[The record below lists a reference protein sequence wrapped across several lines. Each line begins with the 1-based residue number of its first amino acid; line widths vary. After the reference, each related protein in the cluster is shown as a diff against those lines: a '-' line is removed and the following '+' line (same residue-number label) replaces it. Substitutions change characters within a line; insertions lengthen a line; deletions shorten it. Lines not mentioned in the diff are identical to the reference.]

1 VLSDRFDIERE
12 LGRGGMGTVYLAH
25 DELLDRSVAIKLLSA
40 EVSSA
45 IGSDR
50 FHREIHLTARL
61 VHPNIVPLFDSGES
75 DGSLYYVMPFLN
87 GGTLRERLSGSG
99 PLPPADVIHVLSD
112 LSEALAYSHGMGVIH
127 RDLKPENVFWYGGR
141 AILAD
146 FGIALNT
153 ETTTGALTQAGLVLG
168 TSSYMSPEQASGER
182 PDGRADLYSMGCVA
196 FELLT
201 GRPPYTAQNTAA
213 LLAAHVL
220 APIPSVRAIRP
231 EVDPRLDGLCRNL
244 MAKAPESRPAS
255 AAAVLDVLRELHN
268 SAEHISTVARAVSP
282 TRKPR
287 RELPEEVTQ
296 LIAKGRE
303 LSTNA
308 TQGGEATRPRLEMAR
323 VYLEKACDLMPSS
336 SEAMTQLAGVL
347 MTQAARGFVDREEG
361 FRRVRELLLSALALD
376 DDLGEVHS
384 RLGIH
389 FLYWEDDFEEAGRE
403 LRRGVELSP
412 GDAFGRRFYAVW
424 LKIAGRLN
432 EALEQ
437 MRIAAD
443 LAPRAA
449 FQRVGLGDILMA
461 LGRYDESIAPL
472 REALRLAPG
481 YEAALERLEM
491 SCHRAGRHDEA
502 LDARRMLLGVRGEH
516 ERAALLLKVVG
527 ELGWAEARERD
538 LRRDIAALE
547 ERAKVEDPFAEART
561 SRQLADRLIILHA
574 ELGEWTRA
582 MDWVERSYYNRPGRL
597 RRVLTDFPYDHHGL
611 ARDSRYA
618 RLLRTAGLAELLG

>member
-1 VLSDRFDIERE
+1 
-12 LGRGGMGTVYLAH
+12 
-25 DELLDRSVAIKLLSA
+25 
-40 EVSSA
+40 
-45 IGSDR
+45 
-50 FHREIHLTARL
+50 
-61 VHPNIVPLFDSGES
+61 
-75 DGSLYYVMPFLN
+75 
-87 GGTLRERLSGSG
+87 
-99 PLPPADVIHVLSD
+99 
-112 LSEALAYSHGMGVIH
+112 
-127 RDLKPENVFWYGGR
+127 
-141 AILAD
+141 
-146 FGIALNT
+146 
-153 ETTTGALTQAGLVLG
+153 
-168 TSSYMSPEQASGER
+168 
-182 PDGRADLYSMGCVA
+182 
-196 FELLT
+196 
-201 GRPPYTAQNTAA
+201 
-213 LLAAHVL
+213 
-220 APIPSVRAIRP
+220 
-231 EVDPRLDGLCRNL
+231 
-244 MAKAPESRPAS
+244 
-255 AAAVLDVLRELHN
+255 
-268 SAEHISTVARAVSP
+268 
-282 TRKPR
+282 
-287 RELPEEVTQ
+287 
-296 LIAKGRE
+296 
-303 LSTNA
+303 
-308 TQGGEATRPRLEMAR
+308 
-323 VYLEKACDLMPSS
+323 MPSS
-336 SEAMTQLAGVL
+336 SEAMTQLAGIL

-361 FRRVRELLLSALALD
+361 FRRVKDLLFGALALD
-376 DDLGEVHS
+376 DNLGEVHTT
-384 RLGIH
+384 LGIH

-403 LRRGVELSP
+403 LRRGIELAP

-516 ERAALLLKVVG
+516 ERAALLMKEVG